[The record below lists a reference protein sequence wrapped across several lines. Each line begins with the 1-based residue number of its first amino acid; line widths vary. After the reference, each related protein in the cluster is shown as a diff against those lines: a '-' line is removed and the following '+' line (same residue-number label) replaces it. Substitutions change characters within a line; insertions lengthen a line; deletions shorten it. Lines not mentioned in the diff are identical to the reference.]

1 MLTAAEIIAKAEV
14 KAGFRDT
21 ETGLHENLAAL
32 VAAID
37 SGPALSATGL
47 ASVENGLVTR
57 SAERIEGLKWV
68 HEYPEIADEQI
79 AAPVILTGL
88 PRSGTTYLQYLFDR
102 DDRFRLI
109 RTWEALAPMPP
120 PGFDPASVAQ
130 RKAQESAVRARSRPA
145 VANFSALH
153 LHDDDGSEE
162 CHAFL
167 EQGYAAAGFFNLYD
181 VPDFFDFLMDEVD
194 LDAVYAVHRRQ
205 LQLLQWKSS
214 PRRWALKYPNHVI
227 ALEALERTYPGAR
240 FVMTHRDPVQLLASI
255 SKMTLALRSA
265 RYAQP
270 VDPHKVGRQMTLF
283 VRRHIDRIL
292 AHARSAAGERVTHV
306 DYYRLQADAAGVIG
320 EVHERLGLDTPDR
333 VGSAIASWHRD
344 NPKNAR
350 GANDYALEQFGI
362 DAGEVTDLFSDYI
375 SHFDIPSERE
385 GLARAGVSA

>member
-1 MLTAAEIIAKAEV
+1 MLTAAEIIAKAEQ
-14 KAGFRDT
+14 KANFGDT
-21 ETGLHENLAAL
+21 ETRLHENLVAL

-37 SGPALSATGL
+37 RGPLLSAPGL
-47 ASVENGLVTR
+47 ASFESGLVAR
-57 SAERIEGLKWV
+57 SAERLEGLKWV
-68 HEYPEIADEQI
+68 HAYPEILDEQI
-79 AAPVILTGL
+79 VEPVILTGL

-109 RTWEALAPMPP
+109 RTWEALTPMPP

-130 RKAQESAVRARSRPA
+130 RKAQESAVRERSRPA

-167 EQGYAAAGFFNLYD
+167 EQGYAAAGFLNLFD
-181 VPDFFDFLMDEVD
+181 VPEYFDFLMDEAD
-194 LDAVYAVHRRQ
+194 LDTAYAVHKRQ
-205 LQLLQWKSS
+205 LQLLQWKST

-227 ALEALERTYPGAR
+227 ALGALERTYPGAR

-255 SKMTLALRSA
+255 SKMTLALRTA

-270 VDPHKVGRQMTLF
+270 VDPHEVGRQMTVF

-292 AHARSAAGERVTHV
+292 AHARSAAGARIIHV

-320 EVHERLGLDTPDR
+320 EVHERLGLDTPDPVR
-333 VGSAIASWHRD
+333 LAITSWHRD

-362 DAGEVTDLFSDYI
+362 DEGRVTDLFLDYT

-385 GLARAGVSA
+385 GLDRASVSI